1 MDTQQ
6 REFRIGVMVL
16 AALIGLV
23 VLMVFFGKQSIVNF
37 GGEYMIRVRFQRTP
51 GISRN
56 SPVFKNGVKIGRV
69 SNVQLV
75 DQDRE
80 VEVSILI
87 ANARKLYTNEECH
100 IRQTVI
106 MGEAS
111 LEFAKKANFTGK
123 IEEIDP
129 DKPLVGGTPSD
140 LMSGFSSIESDLT
153 RTINSISD
161 AAVQF
166 SNIAARAS
174 DFFDRINS
182 FIGDSEDLNAR
193 RTLFEDM
200 FNEMRMTMK
209 SMNQLADEGN
219 KFIGDPVIK
228 NNVRKFITDMPD
240 IVERSRT
247 LIDGSNQFVLD
258 ARSLVERGNLSM
270 DKIVRGLEKAERA
283 FESVSKIA
291 DNIQDDIPEF
301 VTTLKQSAVKL
312 NSLFD
317 ELTMIAEGFRNADG
331 TVKKLMRDPEM
342 YEKLLVILD
351 NIEQITDDVDKM
363 IRTDIKPI
371 AGNINILTDKAA
383 RDPAIFIRNLIR
395 KQPPI
400 KGSLPI
406 WGDGLGSDTLCDWE
420 SFSRGTPS
428 DNSDNIETPEWDGII
443 IEDSPANSIIETE
456 SRIHKLP
463 KPVLPNINLPNIKS
477 LSNIKSVRQTLERQ
491 VHSLLPAAFS
501 EKNAELRTLR
511 ATANSNRVKVKVL
524 EKPVSENKLI
534 PENKPI
540 PEEGRIVHADPRYT
554 ITENEKPVYLQIS
567 YTTEND
573 NEQ

>member
-23 VLMVFFGKQSIVNF
+23 VLMVFFGRQSIVNF
-37 GGEYMIRVRFQRTP
+37 GGEYTVRVRFQRTP
-51 GISRN
+51 GINRN

-80 VEVSILI
+80 VEVSIFI
-87 ANARKLYTNEECH
+87 SKARQLYTNEDCH

-111 LEFAKKANFTGK
+111 LEFVKKTNFTGK

-129 DKPLVGGTPSD
+129 DKPLVGITPSD
-140 LMSGFSSIESDLT
+140 LMSGFSSIEGDVT
-153 RTINSISD
+153 RAINSVSD

-166 SNIAARAS
+166 SSIAARTS
-174 DFFDRINS
+174 DFLDRINS
-182 FIGDSEDLNAR
+182 FIGNSEDLKTR
-193 RTLFEDM
+193 RTLFEDT
-200 FNEMRMTMK
+200 FNEMRLTMK

-219 KFIGDPVIK
+219 KFIGDPVIQ

-240 IVERSRT
+240 LVERSRT
-247 LIDGSNQFVLD
+247 LINGSNQFVQD
-258 ARSLVERGNLSM
+258 ARSLIERGNLSM
-270 DKIVRGLEKAERA
+270 DKIVRGLEKAERSL
-283 FESVSKIA
+283 ESVSKIA
-291 DNIQDDIPEF
+291 DSIQDDIPEF
-301 VTTLKQSAVKL
+301 VTTIKQSAVKL

-331 TVKKLMRDPEM
+331 TVKKLMRDSEM
-342 YEKLLVILD
+342 YEKLLTILD

-420 SFSRGTPS
+420 SFNRETQ
-428 DNSDNIETPEWDGII
+428 SDNIETQEWDEMM
-443 IEDSPANSIIETE
+443 IEDLPVDSIIETE
-456 SRIHKLP
+456 SRIL
-463 KPVLPNINLPNIKS
+463 KPALPNIKS
-477 LSNIKSVRQTLERQ
+477 LSNLKSVRQTLERRI
-491 VHSLLPAAFS
+491 HSLLPTVNS

-511 ATANSNRVKVKVL
+511 ATANSNRMKTKI
-524 EKPVSENKLI
+524 SENKLI
-534 PENKPI
+534 PENEPI
-540 PEEGRIVHADPRYT
+540 PEEGRIVHVDPRYT
-554 ITENEKPVYLQIS
+554 NTNTEKPVYLQIS
-567 YTTEND
+567 YTTEN
-573 NEQ
+573 E